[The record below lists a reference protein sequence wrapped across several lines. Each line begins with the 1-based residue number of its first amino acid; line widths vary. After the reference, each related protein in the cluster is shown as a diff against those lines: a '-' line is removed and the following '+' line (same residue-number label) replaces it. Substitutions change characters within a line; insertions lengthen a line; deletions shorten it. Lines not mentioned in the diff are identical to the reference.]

1 MPNSKIDDLKKSL
14 SEAASLGILS
24 TGKIKETITTA
35 SEMLHK
41 QLEDSSL
48 ESTTKS
54 IVSGAINSFRNR
66 GKTEP
71 KNEDISSPLN
81 VINMYGINLDD
92 KQDIEYIEEKIDSYF
107 NKIDKT
113 QEDDQNSTLSS
124 EVEQI
129 VKNTFDRLSYLDKS
143 DEKAFT
149 KLSTIILISA
159 VKFSNLNESI
169 SHKFLNS
176 VMQSIINISH
186 DFFSKYSPHE
196 LNQNLDPIY
205 VESIKKASRYANED
219 VREHLFD
226 ILAQSI
232 SATSLKVREGMVKHF
247 EQVAHESFDKS
258 IDIMEGPFKMGAYL
272 VKEPLTIGASIGQ
285 EGLSLAQ
292 KALTSI
298 AKGVFNGAKEGI
310 KKVNDAKQEIVLEKP
325 AQKFDIKT
333 TTDLGD
339 VEIHATY
346 KEN

>member
-1 MPNSKIDDLKKSL
+1 MSNSKIDDLKKSL
-14 SEAASLGILS
+14 SEAASLRILS
-24 TGKIKETITTA
+24 TEKIKETITTA

-41 QLEDSSL
+41 RLDDSSL
-48 ESTTKS
+48 ENTTKS
-54 IVSGAINSFRNR
+54 IVSDAINSFRNR
-66 GKTEP
+66 GKNEA
-71 KNEDISSPLN
+71 KNENLTNHLN

-92 KQDIEYIEEKIDSYF
+92 KQDIKYIEDKLDSYF
-107 NKIDKT
+107 NNIDKNI
-113 QEDDQNSTLSS
+113 EDNQNSELSS
-124 EVEQI
+124 QVEQI
-129 VKNTFDRLSYLDKS
+129 VKSTFDKLSSLDRS

-149 KLSTIILISA
+149 KLSTIILTSA

-169 SHKFLNS
+169 SHKLLHL
-176 VMQSIINISH
+176 VMQSIIDTSH
-186 DFFSKYSPHE
+186 NFFSKYSSHE
-196 LNQNLDPIY
+196 LSQNLDPIY
-205 VESIKKASRYANED
+205 IESIKKSSRYANES

-232 SATSLKVREGMVKHF
+232 SATSLKVKEGMVKHF
-247 EQVAHESFDKS
+247 EQIAHENFDKS

-310 KKVNDAKQEIVLEKP
+310 KKVNDEKQEKIQINPE
-325 AQKFDIKT
+325 QKFDIKT
-333 TTDLGD
+333 STDLGD

-346 KEN
+346 KED

>member
-35 SEMLHK
+35 SEILHK
-41 QLEDSSL
+41 QLDDSSL
-48 ESTTKS
+48 ENTTKS
-54 IVSGAINSFRNR
+54 IVSGAINSFRNK
-66 GKTEP
+66 G
-71 KNEDISSPLN
+71 KNEKPSTTLD
-81 VINMYGINLDD
+81 VTNMHGINLDD
-92 KQDIEYIEEKIDSYF
+92 KQDIEDIEENIDSSF
-107 NKIDKT
+107 NKIDKAPKNEQSNT
-113 QEDDQNSTLSS
+113 ISS
-124 EVEQI
+124 QIEQI
-129 VKNTFDRLSYLDKS
+129 IKNTFNRLSSLDRS

-149 KLSTIILISA
+149 KLSTIILTSA
-159 VKFSNLNESI
+159 VKFSNINENI

-176 VMQSIINISH
+176 VMQSIINTSH
-186 DFFSKYSPHE
+186 DFFSKYSAHE

-205 VESIKKASRYANED
+205 IESIKKASRFASES

-232 SATSLKVREGMVKHF
+232 SATSHKVKEGMVKHF
-247 EQVAHESFDKS
+247 EEVAHENFDKS

-298 AKGVFNGAKEGI
+298 AKGAFNGAKEGI
-310 KKVNDAKQEIVLEKP
+310 KKVTDAKQEKKIIEKP
-325 AQKFDIKT
+325 IQKFDIKT

-346 KEN
+346 KED